1 MKKLLSILL
10 LAAMMLS
17 LVPTAARADDD
28 TRTYV
33 KAMDLT
39 METPKAGMT
48 IQEGEKLA
56 LLSAKTSY
64 GDLLATEAVRL
75 LKLSW
80 SGEFDRTDPSAPK
93 FKDGMT
99 YTATIQLWFIWEMG
113 YTANYKTVNDTYYLD
128 SSLFKVT
135 VNGVD
140 GVTQDSSPSYPK
152 IKVNV
157 TVGSTERSD
166 KEKEADEAARL
177 EKFDLRHASLRA
189 SDKAYTSAK
198 ADALWVEKQAYDTII
213 LNMTEWPVRPTN
225 QYGYGQDEV
234 IDESLNKD
242 YVTKILVDF
251 DFDLFANEY
260 QAEMFTKDLVFLYDN
275 LNEIWLSD
283 KVDAV
288 EFLKNLKSATEG
300 NGIKLE
306 KWYWTNSTS
315 FGTADAT
322 LYISSA
328 AAAKVK
334 AAYADYYDSIS
345 PCFSIKVY
353 DGDVY
358 AAEKAGGSAARD
370 YCTKH
375 KYTAVIMAA
384 DRIANLADCSHEP
397 LWYYSCSI
405 CGKCEYNDQHTIN
418 RDYMNNNPVPK
429 ADHDYSLDLATEEA
443 YIGVNAAGDQ
453 VFWKSCIYCGHSYN
467 YHRENLTQEDYKNA
481 GITDQTFKSWKKQ
494 MVSDLEQRER
504 EALNYT
510 TTQVGMFTLSTKSD
524 AKMSTEFQSEV
535 NFAMDNGLLDTALLG
550 KDYTKAITRLQISS
564 IAVRLAEELTGKEI
578 TSVSSSQF
586 KDTKDIYARKAYAAG
601 FTTGVNA
608 TKFGPSTTMNRQQVA
623 AIVYRALQYVEKNSD
638 YRYTDYTSNLS
649 AYTDSGKIK
658 SYAKKAMAFMEAL
671 GILEGTSDTKLS
683 PNGTCT
689 IELAASIAYR
699 SLYAHQIGWYQAT
712 ESVRYEYGVGG
723 LTTYI
728 SLDKGERV
736 WVTGNRIGYTDTLL
750 DNNKG
755 AYKGSYCYFPV
766 VEPRTGEIC
775 YISATKLKPIR
786 DK

>member
-1 MKKLLSILL
+1 MKKILSLL
-10 LAAMMLS
+10 LFAVML
-17 LVPTAARADDD
+17 LGQLPVTALAEDD
-28 TRTYV
+28 RTYV

-48 IQEGEKLA
+48 IQEGQKLA
-56 LLSAKTSY
+56 LLSAKTAY
-64 GDLLATEAVRL
+64 GDLLATDAVRL

-99 YTATIQLWFIWEMG
+99 YTATIQLWFVWEMG
-113 YTANYKTVNDTYYLD
+113 YTANYKTVDDTYYLD

-152 IKVNV
+152 IKVNI

-189 SDKAYTSAK
+189 FDKPYTSVE
-198 ADALWVEKQAYDTII
+198 ADALSVEKQAYDTVI
-213 LNMTEWPVRPTN
+213 LNMTAWPVRPTN
-225 QYGYGQDEV
+225 QYGYGYDEV
-234 IDESLNKD
+234 IDKSLNKD
-242 YVTKILVDF
+242 YITKILVDF
-251 DFDLFANEY
+251 DFDLFGNEY
-260 QAEMFTKDLVFLYDN
+260 QAESFTKSLVFQYDN
-275 LNEIWLSD
+275 LKEIWLSD

-288 EFLKNLKSATEG
+288 KFLKNIKSATEG

-306 KWYWTNSTS
+306 RWYWTNSTS

-334 AAYADYYDSIS
+334 AAYADDYDSIS

-358 AAEKAGGSAARD
+358 TAEKAGGSAARD
-370 YCTKH
+370 YCTNH
-375 KYTAVIMAA
+375 KYTRVIMAA
-384 DRIANLADCSHEP
+384 DRIANLSDCSKEP

-429 ADHDYSLDLATEEA
+429 ADHDYSLNLATEEA

-453 VFWKSCIYCGHSYN
+453 VFWMSCVYCGHSYN
-467 YHRENLTQEDYKNA
+467 YYQENLTQEDYKNA
-481 GITDQTFKSWKKQ
+481 GITGMTFESWKKQ
-494 MVSDLEQRER
+494 KISNLEQRER

-510 TTQVGMFTLSTKSD
+510 TSKVGMFTLSAKSD
-524 AKMSTEFQSEV
+524 AKISTEFQSDV
-535 NFAMDNGLLDTALLG
+535 NYALDNGLLDTSLLG
-550 KDYTKAITRLQISS
+550 NDYTKSISRLQFCS

-578 TSVSSSQF
+578 TAAASGTF
-586 KDTKDIYARKAYAAG
+586 KDTQDLYARKAYAAG
-601 FTTGVNA
+601 FTTDIITDKFEPAKTMTRQEVA
-608 TKFGPSTTMNRQQVA
+608 T
-623 AIVYRALQYVEKNSD
+623 IIYRVLRYVEKNSA

-649 AYTDSGKIK
+649 AYTDSGEIK
-658 SYAKKAMAFMEAL
+658 SWATEPMAFMTAL
-671 GILEGTSDTKLS
+671 GLLEETSNTTLS
-683 PNGTCT
+683 PNAICT
-689 IELAASIAYR
+689 IEQAASIAYR
-699 SLYAHQIGWYQAT
+699 SIYAHQIGWYQAT
-712 ESVRYEYGVGG
+712 ESVRYQYGIGE

-728 SLDKGERV
+728 SLDKGERI
-736 WVTGNRIGYTDTLL
+736 WVTGNRIGSDDTLL
-750 DNNKG
+750 DYNKG
-755 AYKGSYCYFPV
+755 AYSGYYCYFPV
-766 VEPRTGEIC
+766 VEPRTGETC
-775 YISATKLKPIR
+775 YIPATKLKPIR
-786 DK
+786 N